1 MKFLT
6 SIDRSKNELLNARI
20 QNLTTD
26 PANAVAGQVYF
37 NTSDKKL
44 RVYNG
49 TKWENAGVIITDTTA
64 GDGKINVDGEE
75 VNIYTHPS
83 HTAAK
88 SGLYKITVDALGHV
102 TAVTA
107 VVKEDITGL
116 GIRSEDTKVAN
127 LTANT
132 GKVVTSL
139 SNNTTLGTT
148 DVKNLT
154 LDGITPVEGGYVSNG
169 DTLASAFSAL
179 DAAVKNAVAGGGEVN
194 QNAFSNVKVGSTTI
208 AADTKTDTL
217 ELAAGTGITLTPDAT
232 TDKVTI
238 KVTDNTYADKSH
250 LHGNLTNDGKI
261 GVSAG
266 KVVTTSTNGTLIAS
280 DAISTDNVPSL
291 NASKIN
297 AGTFDVARIPNITLS
312 KVTDSGTA
320 AAANVATGAIAD
332 ASTDNGLVTAA
343 QVATYVG
350 NKTAGL
356 SGAMHFL
363 GVSTTAIKDGDA
375 VGAITVDGKTVTPA
389 AGDVVLYSNK
399 EFVCTSTAWEELG
412 DEGSYVLK
420 TQTING
426 KALSGNITLTA
437 TDVGAD
443 PTGEAGKVQTNL
455 TKHEGDTTKHITAD
469 ERSAWNGKQN
479 AISDLDTI
487 RGGAS
492 KGATSVQNATG
503 TLKAGSTSVSV
514 TFTGSPVNVCVRD
527 ATDGMIVGADVK
539 METNKVTVSIAQ
551 AYTANLNIE
560 VQYK

>member
-6 SIDRSKNELLNARI
+6 SIDLSKNELLNARI

-26 PANAVAGQVYF
+26 PASAVAGQLYF
-37 NTSDKKL
+37 NTNDKKL

-64 GDGKINVDGEE
+64 GDGKINVDGTEIN
-75 VNIYTHPS
+75 VYTHPS
-83 HTAAK
+83 HTAADA
-88 SGLYKITVDALGHV
+88 GLYKITVDSLGHV

-107 VVKEDITGL
+107 VAKKDITGL
-116 GIRSEDTKVAN
+116 GIPSEDTKVAN

-250 LHGNLTNDGKI
+250 NHGNLTNDGKI
-261 GVSAG
+261 GTTAG
-266 KVVTTSTNGTLIAS
+266 KVVTTSTNGTLVAS
-280 DAISTDNVPSL
+280 DTISADNVPSL

-320 AAANVATGAIAD
+320 AAANVATSAIAD
-332 ASTDNGLVTAA
+332 SSTDTGLVTAA

-375 VGAITVDGKTVTPA
+375 ISAITVDGKTVTPA
-389 AGDVVLYSNK
+389 VGDVVLYGNK
-399 EFVCTSTAWEELG
+399 EFVCTSRAWEELG

-469 ERSAWNGKQN
+469 ERTAWNGKQN
-479 AISDLDTI
+479 AISDLQTI
-487 RGGAS
+487 RSGAS

-514 TFTGSPVNVCVRD
+514 TFTGSPVNVSVRD

-551 AYTANLNIE
+551 AYTANLNVE

>member
-6 SIDRSKNELLNARI
+6 SIDLSKNELLNARI

-26 PANAVAGQVYF
+26 PASAVAGQLYF

-64 GDGKINVDGEE
+64 GDGKINVDGTEIN
-75 VNIYTHPS
+75 VYTHPS
-83 HTAAK
+83 HTAAN
-88 SGLYKITVDALGHV
+88 SGLYKITVDSLGHV

-107 VVKEDITGL
+107 VAKKDITGL
-116 GIRSEDTKVAN
+116 GIPSEDTKVAN

-238 KVTDNTYADKSH
+238 KVTDNTYANKSH
-250 LHGNLTNDGKI
+250 NHGNLTNDGKI
-261 GVSAG
+261 GTTAG
-266 KVVTTSTNGTLIAS
+266 KVITTSTNGTLVAS
-280 DAISTDNVPSL
+280 DAISADNVPSL

-320 AAANVATGAIAD
+320 AAANVSTGAIAD

-363 GVSTTAIKDGDA
+363 GTSTTAIKDGDPVA
-375 VGAITVDGKTVTPA
+375 EITIGGKTVTPKI
-389 AGDVVLYSNK
+389 GDVVLYNNK
-399 EFVCTSTAWEELG
+399 EFVCTSAAWEELG

-455 TKHEGDTTKHITAD
+455 TKHEGDTTKHITAE
-469 ERSAWNGKQN
+469 ERSTWNGKQN
-479 AISDLDTI
+479 AISDLQTI
-487 RGGAS
+487 RSGAS

-514 TFTGSPVNVCVRD
+514 TFTGSPVNVSVRD

>member
-6 SIDRSKNELLNARI
+6 SIDLSKNELLNARI

-64 GDGKINVDGEE
+64 GDGKINVDGTEIN
-75 VNIYTHPS
+75 VYTHPS
-83 HTAAK
+83 HTAADA
-88 SGLYKITVDALGHV
+88 GLYKITVDALGHV

-107 VVKEDITGL
+107 VAKKDITDL
-116 GIRSEDTKVAN
+116 GIPSENTKVAN
-127 LTANT
+127 LAANT

-139 SNNTTLGTT
+139 SNNSTLGTT

-179 DAAVKNAVAGGGEVN
+179 DTAVKNAVAGGGEVN

-250 LHGNLTNDGKI
+250 NHGNLTNDGKI
-261 GVSAG
+261 GTTAG
-266 KVVTTSTNGTLIAS
+266 KVVTTSTNGTLVAS
-280 DAISTDNVPSL
+280 DTISADNVPSL

-363 GVSTTAIKDGDA
+363 GVSTDTIKDGDPIS
-375 VGAITVDGKTVTPA
+375 AITIDGKAVTPA
-389 AGDVVLYSNK
+389 VGDVVLYGNK
-399 EFVCTSTAWEELG
+399 EFVCTSRAWEELG

-479 AISDLDTI
+479 AISDLETI
-487 RGGAS
+487 RSGAS

-503 TLKAGSTSVSV
+503 TLQAGSTSVSV

>member
-6 SIDRSKNELLNARI
+6 SIDLSKNELLNARI

-26 PANAVAGQVYF
+26 PASAVAGQLYF

-64 GDGKINVDGEE
+64 GDGKINVDGTEI
-75 VNIYTHPS
+75 NIYTHPS
-83 HTAAK
+83 HTAAD
-88 SGLYKITVDALGHV
+88 SGLYKITVDSLGHV

-107 VVKEDITGL
+107 VAKEDITGL
-116 GIRSEDTKVAN
+116 GIPSEDTKVAN

-179 DAAVKNAVAGGGEVN
+179 DTAVKNAVAGGGEVN
-194 QNAFSNVKVGSTTI
+194 QNAFSNVKVGSATL

-238 KVTDNTYADKSH
+238 KVTDNTYANKSH
-250 LHGNLTNDGKI
+250 NHGNLTNDGKI
-261 GVSAG
+261 GTTAG
-266 KVVTTSTNGTLIAS
+266 KVVTTSTNGTLVAS
-280 DAISTDNVPSL
+280 DAISADNVPSL

-297 AGTFDVARIPNITLS
+297 AGTFDIARIPNITLS

-389 AGDVVLYSNK
+389 VGDVVLYNNK

-426 KALSGNITLTA
+426 KALSGNISLTA

-443 PTGEAGKVQTNL
+443 AAGEAGKVQTNL

-479 AISDLDTI
+479 AISDL
-487 RGGAS
+487 
-492 KGATSVQNATG
+492 
-503 TLKAGSTSVSV
+503 
-514 TFTGSPVNVCVRD
+514 
-527 ATDGMIVGADVK
+527 
-539 METNKVTVSIAQ
+539 
-551 AYTANLNIE
+551 
-560 VQYK
+560 

>member
-6 SIDRSKNELLNARI
+6 SIDLSKNELLNARI

-44 RVYNG
+44 KVYNG

-64 GDGKINVDGEE
+64 GDGKINVDGTEI
-75 VNIYTHPS
+75 NIYTHPS
-83 HTAAK
+83 HTAAD

-107 VVKEDITGL
+107 VAKKDITGL
-116 GIRSEDTKVAN
+116 GIPSEDTKVAN

-179 DAAVKNAVAGGGEVN
+179 DTAVKNAVAGGGEVN

-250 LHGNLTNDGKI
+250 NHGNLTNDGKI
-261 GVSAG
+261 GATAG
-266 KVVTTSTNGTLIAS
+266 KVVTTSTNGTLVAS
-280 DAISTDNVPSL
+280 DTISADNVPSL

-469 ERSAWNGKQN
+469 ERTAWNGKQN
-479 AISDLDTI
+479 AISDL
-487 RGGAS
+487 
-492 KGATSVQNATG
+492 
-503 TLKAGSTSVSV
+503 
-514 TFTGSPVNVCVRD
+514 
-527 ATDGMIVGADVK
+527 
-539 METNKVTVSIAQ
+539 
-551 AYTANLNIE
+551 
-560 VQYK
+560 

>member
-6 SIDRSKNELLNARI
+6 SIDLSKNELLNARI

-64 GDGKINVDGEE
+64 GDGKINVDGTEIN
-75 VNIYTHPS
+75 VYTHPS
-83 HTAAK
+83 HTAAD

-107 VVKEDITGL
+107 VAKKDITGL
-116 GIRSEDTKVAN
+116 GIPSEDTKVAN

-250 LHGNLTNDGKI
+250 NHGNLTNDGKI
-261 GVSAG
+261 GATAG
-266 KVVTTSTNGTLIAS
+266 KVVTTSTNGTLVAS
-280 DAISTDNVPSL
+280 DTISADNVPSL

-297 AGTFDVARIPNITLS
+297 AGTFDIARIPNITLS
-312 KVTDSGTA
+312 RVTDSGTA

-479 AISDLDTI
+479 AISDLGTI
-487 RGGAS
+487 RSGAS
-492 KGATSVQNATG
+492 KGATSVQNITG
-503 TLKAGSTSVSV
+503 TLQAGSTSVSV
-514 TFTGSPVNVCVRD
+514 TFAGSPVNVCVRD

-551 AYTANLNIE
+551 AYTANLNVE

>member
-6 SIDRSKNELLNARI
+6 SIDLSKNELLNARI

-26 PANAVAGQVYF
+26 PASAVAGQLYF

-64 GDGKINVDGEE
+64 GDGKINVDGTEIN
-75 VNIYTHPS
+75 VYTHPS
-83 HTAAK
+83 HTAADA
-88 SGLYKITVDALGHV
+88 GLYKITVDALGHV

-107 VVKEDITGL
+107 VAKKDITDL
-116 GIRSEDTKVAN
+116 GIPSENTKVAN

-179 DAAVKNAVAGGGEVN
+179 DSAVKNAVAGGGEVN

-217 ELAAGTGITLTPDAT
+217 ELVAGTGITLTPDAT

-238 KVTDNTYADKSH
+238 KVTDSTYADKSH
-250 LHGNLTNDGKI
+250 NHGNLTNDGKI
-261 GVSAG
+261 GTTAG
-266 KVVTTSTNGTLIAS
+266 KVVTTSTNGTLVAS
-280 DAISTDNVPSL
+280 DTISADNVPSL

-332 ASTDNGLVTAA
+332 SSTDTGLVTAA

-363 GVSTTAIKDGDA
+363 GISETAIKDGDA

-389 AGDVVLYSNK
+389 AGDVVLYGNK

-479 AISDLDTI
+479 AIADLKTI
-487 RGGAS
+487 RSGAS

-503 TLKAGSTSVSV
+503 TLQAGSTSVSV

>member
-6 SIDRSKNELLNARI
+6 SIDLSKNELLNARI

-44 RVYNG
+44 KVYNG

-64 GDGKINVDGEE
+64 GDGKINVDGTEI
-75 VNIYTHPS
+75 NIYTHPS
-83 HTAAK
+83 HTAAD

-107 VVKEDITGL
+107 VAKKDITGL
-116 GIRSEDTKVAN
+116 GIPSEDTKVAN

-179 DAAVKNAVAGGGEVN
+179 DTAVKNAVAGGGEVN

-238 KVTDNTYADKSH
+238 KVTDNTYANKSH
-250 LHGNLTNDGKI
+250 NHGNLTNDGKI
-261 GVSAG
+261 GTTTG
-266 KVVTTSTNGTLIAS
+266 KVITTSTNGTLVAS
-280 DAISTDNVPSL
+280 DAISADNVPSL

-332 ASTDNGLVTAA
+332 SSTDNGLVTAA

-363 GVSTTAIKDGDA
+363 GVSTDTIKDGDPIS
-375 VGAITVDGKTVTPA
+375 AIIIDGKSVTPTI
-389 AGDVVLYSNK
+389 GDVVLYNNK
-399 EFVCTSTAWEELG
+399 EFVCTSDDWEELG

-469 ERSAWNGKQN
+469 ERTAWNGKQN
-479 AISDLDTI
+479 AISDLQTI
-487 RGGAS
+487 RSGAS
-492 KGATSVQNATG
+492 KGATSVQNITG
-503 TLKAGSTSVSV
+503 TLQAGSTSISV
-514 TFTGSPVNVCVRD
+514 TFAGSPVNVCVRD

>member
-6 SIDRSKNELLNARI
+6 SIDLSKNELLNARI

-26 PANAVAGQVYF
+26 PASAVAGQLYF

-64 GDGKINVDGEE
+64 GDGKINVDGTEIN
-75 VNIYTHPS
+75 VYTHPS
-83 HTAAK
+83 HTAAD
-88 SGLYKITVDALGHV
+88 SGLYKVTVDALGHV

-107 VVKEDITGL
+107 VEKKDITGL
-116 GIRSEDTKVAN
+116 GIPGENTKVTN

-154 LDGITPVEGGYVSNG
+154 LDGITPVEGGYVSDG

-179 DAAVKNAVAGGGEVN
+179 DTAVKNAVAGGGEVN
-194 QNAFSNVKVGSTTI
+194 QNAFSNVKVGSATL

-217 ELAAGTGITLTPDAT
+217 ELAAGTGITLTPDANS
-232 TDKVTI
+232 DKVTI
-238 KVTDNTYADKSH
+238 KVTDNTYANKSH
-250 LHGNLTNDGKI
+250 NHGNLTNDGKI
-261 GVSAG
+261 GTTAG

-280 DAISTDNVPSL
+280 DAISADNVPSL

-375 VGAITVDGKTVTPA
+375 VGSITVDGKTVTPA
-389 AGDVVLYSNK
+389 VGDVVLYSNK

-426 KALSGNITLTA
+426 KALSGNISLTA

-443 PTGEAGKVQTNL
+443 AAGEAGKVQTNL

-469 ERSAWNGKQN
+469 ERTAWNGKQN
-479 AISDLDTI
+479 AISDLETI
-487 RGGAS
+487 RSGAS

-503 TLKAGSTSVSV
+503 TLQAGSTSVSV
-514 TFTGSPVNVCVRD
+514 TFTGSPVNVIVRD
-527 ATDGMIVGADVK
+527 ATDGMVVGADVK

-551 AYTANLNIE
+551 AYTANLNVE

>member
-6 SIDRSKNELLNARI
+6 SIDLSKNELLNARI

-44 RVYNG
+44 KVYNG

-83 HTAAK
+83 HTAADV
-88 SGLYKITVDALGHV
+88 GLYKITVDALGHV

-107 VVKEDITGL
+107 VEKKDITGL
-116 GIRSEDTKVAN
+116 GIPSEDTKVAN

-179 DAAVKNAVAGGGEVN
+179 DTAVKNAVAGGGEVN

-250 LHGNLTNDGKI
+250 NHGNLTNDGKI
-261 GVSAG
+261 GTTAG
-266 KVVTTSTNGTLIAS
+266 KVITTSTNGTLVAS
-280 DAISTDNVPSL
+280 DAISADNVPSL

-363 GVSTTAIKDGDA
+363 GVSTTAIKDGDP
-375 VGAITVDGKTVTPA
+375 VGSITVDGKTVTPA
-389 AGDVVLYSNK
+389 AGDVVLYGNK

-479 AISDLDTI
+479 AISDLGTI
-487 RGGAS
+487 RSGAS
-492 KGATSVQNATG
+492 KGATSVQNITG
-503 TLKAGSTSVSV
+503 TLQAGSTSISV
-514 TFTGSPVNVCVRD
+514 TFAGSPVNVCVRD

>member
-6 SIDRSKNELLNARI
+6 SIDLSKNELLNARI

-26 PANAVAGQVYF
+26 PASAVAGQLYF

-64 GDGKINVDGEE
+64 GDGKINVDGTEIN
-75 VNIYTHPS
+75 VYTHPS
-83 HTAAK
+83 HTAADA
-88 SGLYKITVDALGHV
+88 GLYKITVDALGHV

-107 VVKEDITGL
+107 VAKKDITGL
-116 GIRSEDTKVAN
+116 GIPSEDTKVAN

-154 LDGITPVEGGYVSNG
+154 LDGITPVEDGYVSNG

-250 LHGNLTNDGKI
+250 NHGNLTNDGKI
-261 GVSAG
+261 GATAG
-266 KVVTTSTNGTLIAS
+266 KVVTTSTNGTLVAS
-280 DAISTDNVPSL
+280 DAISADNVPSL

-363 GVSTTAIKDGDA
+363 GISETAIKDGDA
-375 VGAITVDGKTVTPA
+375 IGAITVDGKTVTPA
-389 AGDVVLYSNK
+389 AGDVVLYGNK
-399 EFVCTSTAWEELG
+399 EFVCTSAAWEELG

-479 AISDLDTI
+479 AISDLNTI
-487 RGGAS
+487 RSGAS

-503 TLKAGSTSVSV
+503 TLQAGSTSVSV
-514 TFTGSPVNVCVRD
+514 TFTGSPVNVSVRD

-539 METNKVTVSIAQ
+539 METNKVTVSIAK
-551 AYTANLNIE
+551 AYAANLNIE

>member
-6 SIDRSKNELLNARI
+6 SIDLSKNELLNARI

-64 GDGKINVDGEE
+64 GDGKINVDGTEIN
-75 VNIYTHPS
+75 VYTHPS
-83 HTAAK
+83 HTAADA
-88 SGLYKITVDALGHV
+88 GLYKITVDALGHV

-107 VVKEDITGL
+107 VAKKDITDL
-116 GIRSEDTKVAN
+116 GIPSENTKVAN

-179 DAAVKNAVAGGGEVN
+179 DTAVKNAVAGGGEVN

-250 LHGNLTNDGKI
+250 NHGNLTNDGKI
-261 GVSAG
+261 GATAG
-266 KVVTTSTNGTLIAS
+266 KVITTSTNGTLVAS
-280 DAISTDNVPSL
+280 DTISADNVPSL

-363 GVSTTAIKDGDA
+363 GVSTDTIKDGDPI
-375 VGAITVDGKTVTPA
+375 GAITIDGKSVTPA
-389 AGDVVLYSNK
+389 IGDVVLYNNK
-399 EFVCTSTAWEELG
+399 EFVCTSNDWEELG

-479 AISDLDTI
+479 AIADLETI
-487 RGGAS
+487 RSGAS

-503 TLKAGSTSVSV
+503 TLQAGSTSVSV
-514 TFTGSPVNVCVRD
+514 TFTGSPVNVSVRD
-527 ATDGMIVGADVK
+527 AIDGMIVGADVK

>member
-6 SIDRSKNELLNARI
+6 SIDLSKNELLNARI

-26 PANAVAGQVYF
+26 PASAVAGQLYF

-64 GDGKINVDGEE
+64 GDGKINVDGTEIN
-75 VNIYTHPS
+75 VYTHPS
-83 HTAAK
+83 HTAADA
-88 SGLYKITVDALGHV
+88 GLYKITVDALGHV

-107 VVKEDITGL
+107 VAKKDITDL
-116 GIRSEDTKVAN
+116 GIPSENTKVAN

-250 LHGNLTNDGKI
+250 NHGNLTNDGKI
-261 GVSAG
+261 GATAG
-266 KVVTTSTNGTLIAS
+266 KVVTTSTNGTLVAS
-280 DAISTDNVPSL
+280 DAISADNVPSL

-363 GVSTTAIKDGDA
+363 GISTTAIKDGDA
-375 VGAITVDGKTVTPA
+375 IGAITVDGKTITPA
-389 AGDVVLYSNK
+389 VGDVVLYGNK
-399 EFVCTSTAWEELG
+399 EFVCTSAAWEELG

-455 TKHEGDTTKHITAD
+455 TKHEGDTTKHVTAD

-479 AISDLDTI
+479 AISDLQTI
-487 RGGAS
+487 RSGAS

-514 TFTGSPVNVCVRD
+514 TFTGSPVNVSVRD
-527 ATDGMIVGADVK
+527 ATDGMVVGADIK

>member
-6 SIDRSKNELLNARI
+6 SIDLSKNELLNARI

-44 RVYNG
+44 KVYNG

-64 GDGKINVDGEE
+64 GDGKINVDGTEI
-75 VNIYTHPS
+75 NIYTHPS
-83 HTAAK
+83 HTAAD

-107 VVKEDITGL
+107 VAKKDITGL
-116 GIRSEDTKVAN
+116 GIPSEDTKVAN

-179 DAAVKNAVAGGGEVN
+179 DTAVKNAVAGGGEVN
-194 QNAFSNVKVGSTTI
+194 QNAFSNVKVGSTTL

-250 LHGNLTNDGKI
+250 NHGNLTNDGKI

-266 KVVTTSTNGTLIAS
+266 KVVTTSTNGTLVAS
-280 DAISTDNVPSL
+280 DTISADNVPSL

-375 VGAITVDGKTVTPA
+375 VGAITVDGKTVTPTV
-389 AGDVVLYSNK
+389 GDVVLYSNK
-399 EFVCTSTAWEELG
+399 EFVCTSAAWEELG

-426 KALSGNITLTA
+426 KALSGNINLTA

-443 PTGEAGKVQTNL
+443 AAGEAGKVQTNL

-479 AISDLDTI
+479 AISDLETI
-487 RGGAS
+487 RSGAS
-492 KGATSVQNATG
+492 KGSTSVQNATG
-503 TLKAGSTSVSV
+503 TLQAGSTSVSV
-514 TFTGSPVNVCVRD
+514 TFTGSPVNVIVRD
-527 ATDGMIVGADVK
+527 ATDGMVVGADVK

-551 AYTANLNIE
+551 AYTANLNVE

>member
-6 SIDRSKNELLNARI
+6 SIDLSKNELLNARI

-26 PANAVAGQVYF
+26 PASAVAGQLYF

-64 GDGKINVDGEE
+64 GDGKINVDGTEIN
-75 VNIYTHPS
+75 VYTHPS
-83 HTAAK
+83 HTAADA
-88 SGLYKITVDALGHV
+88 GLYKITVDALGHV

-107 VVKEDITGL
+107 VAKKDITGL
-116 GIRSEDTKVAN
+116 GIPSEDTKVAN

-179 DAAVKNAVAGGGEVN
+179 DTAVKNAVAGGGEVN

-238 KVTDNTYADKSH
+238 KVTDSTYADKSH
-250 LHGNLTNDGKI
+250 NHGNLTNDGKI
-261 GVSAG
+261 GATAG
-266 KVVTTSTNGTLIAS
+266 KVITTSTNGTLVAS
-280 DAISTDNVPSL
+280 DAISADNVPSL

-320 AAANVATGAIAD
+320 AAANVSTGAIAD

-363 GVSTTAIKDGDA
+363 GTSTTAIKDGDPVA
-375 VGAITVDGKTVTPA
+375 EITIGGKTVTPKI
-389 AGDVVLYSNK
+389 GDVVLYNNK
-399 EFVCTSTAWEELG
+399 EFVCTSAAWEELG

-443 PTGEAGKVQTNL
+443 PTGEAGKV
-455 TKHEGDTTKHITAD
+455 
-469 ERSAWNGKQN
+469 
-479 AISDLDTI
+479 
-487 RGGAS
+487 
-492 KGATSVQNATG
+492 
-503 TLKAGSTSVSV
+503 
-514 TFTGSPVNVCVRD
+514 
-527 ATDGMIVGADVK
+527 
-539 METNKVTVSIAQ
+539 
-551 AYTANLNIE
+551 
-560 VQYK
+560 

>member
-6 SIDRSKNELLNARI
+6 SIDLSKNELLNARI

-26 PANAVAGQVYF
+26 PASAVAGQLYF

-83 HTAAK
+83 HTAAD

-107 VVKEDITGL
+107 VAKKDITDL
-116 GIRSEDTKVAN
+116 GIPSENTKVAN

-179 DAAVKNAVAGGGEVN
+179 DTAVKNAVAGGGEVN

-250 LHGNLTNDGKI
+250 NHGNLTNDGKI
-261 GVSAG
+261 GTTAG
-266 KVVTTSTNGTLIAS
+266 KVVTTSTNGTLVAS
-280 DAISTDNVPSL
+280 DIISADNVPSL

-320 AAANVATGAIAD
+320 AAANIATGAIAD
-332 ASTDNGLVTAA
+332 ASTDNSLVTAA

-389 AGDVVLYSNK
+389 VGDVVLYNNK

-426 KALSGNITLTA
+426 KALSGNISLTA

-443 PTGEAGKVQTNL
+443 AAGEAGKVQNNL
-455 TKHEGDTTKHITAD
+455 TKHEGDTTKHITAN
-469 ERSAWNGKQN
+469 ERTAWNGKQN
-479 AISDLDTI
+479 AISDLETI
-487 RGGAS
+487 RSGAS

-514 TFTGSPVNVCVRD
+514 TFTGSPVNVSVRD

-551 AYTANLNIE
+551 AYTANLNVE

>member
-6 SIDRSKNELLNARI
+6 SIDLSKNELLNARI

-64 GDGKINVDGEE
+64 GDGKINVDGTEIN
-75 VNIYTHPS
+75 VYTHPS
-83 HTAAK
+83 YTTAD

-107 VVKEDITGL
+107 VAKKDITDL
-116 GIRSEDTKVAN
+116 GIPSENTKVAN

-250 LHGNLTNDGKI
+250 NHGNLTNDGKI
-261 GVSAG
+261 GATAG
-266 KVVTTSTNGTLIAS
+266 KVVITSTNGTLVAS
-280 DAISTDNVPSL
+280 DTISADNVPSL

-363 GVSTTAIKDGDA
+363 GVSTDTIKDGDPIS
-375 VGAITVDGKTVTPA
+375 AIIIDGKSVTPA
-389 AGDVVLYSNK
+389 IGDVVLYNNK
-399 EFVCTSTAWEELG
+399 EFVCTSNDWEELG

-469 ERSAWNGKQN
+469 ERSTWNGKQN
-479 AISDLDTI
+479 AISDLETI
-487 RGGAS
+487 RSGAS
-492 KGATSVQNATG
+492 KGATSVQNVTG
-503 TLKAGSTSVSV
+503 TLQAGSTSVSV
-514 TFTGSPVNVCVRD
+514 TFTGSPVNVSVRD
-527 ATDGMIVGADVK
+527 ATDGMVVGADVK

-551 AYTANLNIE
+551 AYAANLNIE